1 MHPARKKA
9 KHSSPSTCTDEETPP
24 LGDGVAVVT
33 PANQARNK
41 TSGGGSNTS
50 NSACRRPTTFQDLN
64 HDMLSM
70 IYNFIYEP
78 CLDSA
83 YLLEEENE
91 IHVGRLFLD
100 LATVSKDF
108 HQSCIH
114 HVQRVPLVLR
124 FEEDTMS
131 KNSDESGN
139 SMITARNHTNFFSSL
154 LRWTKIM
161 RPKVCV
167 IELDLQCFHNSMTSM
182 DVIRHCDLASLESF
196 TIYSPSSK
204 EGEQND
210 NSQQDWS
217 LLQSSFAD
225 ILRSMTIVP
234 PIQKLEIK
242 FDCGWVNVELL
253 GTVASTVEQ
262 LTLKLNAN
270 STRIIDYYGAI
281 LHAIDNMPR
290 LETLQIYGSSSEALC
305 IKSNSLKSLS
315 AYGFSPTEKLHI
327 DVLSCPMLNRL
338 SFSENIL
345 DLRPSKFLRCADT
358 LESLILHV
366 DWREEDAHIERE
378 RINELSEAI
387 RKLSKLRELFLV
399 GFFAESSLQL
409 FSESL
414 QRLDCRGCF
423 PSLPFSNCVCS
434 SLKQA
439 TFYFDNSSMPRLLR
453 RFDRADIAEIEVSGV
468 VTIRVGDR
476 GSNLLSVPDE
486 CRLKIHAYDGLIQ
499 PISQRSFR

>member
-1 MHPARKKA
+1 
-9 KHSSPSTCTDEETPP
+9 
-24 LGDGVAVVT
+24 
-33 PANQARNK
+33 
-41 TSGGGSNTS
+41 
-50 NSACRRPTTFQDLN
+50 
-64 HDMLSM
+64 M

-100 LATVSKDF
+100 LATVSKDV

-124 FEEDTMS
+124 FEGDSMNN
-131 KNSDESGN
+131 NSDESEN

-154 LRWTKIM
+154 LRWARIV

-167 IELDLQCFHNSMTSM
+167 IDLDLQCYQNSMTSM
-182 DVIRHCDLASLESF
+182 DVIRNCDLASLESF

-204 EGEQND
+204 QGEQND

-225 ILRSMTIVP
+225 ILRSMTVVP

-242 FDCGWVNVELL
+242 FGCGWVNVDLL
-253 GTVASTVEQ
+253 GIVASKVEQ
-262 LTLKLNAN
+262 LTLKLNAKK
-270 STRIIDYYGAI
+270 SARIVDYGAI

-305 IKSNSLKSLS
+305 IKSKSLKSLS
-315 AYGFSPTEKLHI
+315 AYGFSPTEKLRI

-338 SFSENIL
+338 CFSENIH
-345 DLRPSKFLRCADT
+345 DLRPSKIPRCANT

-366 DWREEDAHIERE
+366 NWREEDAHIERE
-378 RINELSEAI
+378 RINELSETI

-399 GFFAESSLQL
+399 GYFAESSLQL
-409 FSESL
+409 FSETL
-414 QRLDCRGCF
+414 QRLDCRGCI
-423 PSLPFSNCVCS
+423 PPLPFCNCVCP

-439 TFYFDNSSMPRLLR
+439 NFYFDSNSTPRLLR
-453 RFDRADIAEIEVSGV
+453 RFDRTDMAEIEGAGV
-468 VTIRVGDR
+468 VSIMVGDR
-476 GSNLLSVPDE
+476 GSNLLRVPDE